1 MVASQIS
8 ISVVSPVYLAE
19 HLVDPL
25 VTQLIAVL
33 KPLTPHFEI
42 ILVEDGSPDNSWQKI
57 VENCDKDNR
66 IKGIQLSR
74 NFGQHYAIT
83 AGLDEAQGEWIVV
96 IDCDLQDPPEEI
108 VRLYQKAQEGYE
120 VVLARRQQRKETFL
134 KRFFSWLFYRI
145 LSYLTGTKHDPAVG
159 NFGIYHKEVVQAIC
173 KMPEQIRYFPT
184 MVKWVGFKQAA
195 IETQSKKRIQGKSSY
210 TFKKLRHLALD
221 IMLAYSDKP
230 IRLLVKLGFLIATLA
245 FLAAL
250 VVFVQYFLGVIQ
262 VAGYASLIIS
272 IWFFSGLIMMT
283 LGMVGLYVGKTF
295 EGVKNRPLYIIKR
308 KRNG

>member
-195 IETQSKKRIQGKSSY
+195 IETQSKKRIQGKSTY

-221 IMLAYSDKP
+221 IMQAYSDNP
-230 IRLLVKLGFLIATLA
+230 IRLLEKLGFLIATLA